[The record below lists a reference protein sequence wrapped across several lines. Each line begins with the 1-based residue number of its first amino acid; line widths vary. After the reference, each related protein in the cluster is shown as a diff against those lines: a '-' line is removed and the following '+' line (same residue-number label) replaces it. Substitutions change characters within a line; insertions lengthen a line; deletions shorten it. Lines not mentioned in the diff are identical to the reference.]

1 MRKIEEH
8 NEKYDSGQVSY
19 YLRLNQF
26 ADLLDEEFEKKYL
39 NYDNINKEFMDIVLP
54 EDQDVP
60 DEIDWRE
67 KGAVLRVRDQGNCGA
82 GWAFSAV
89 STFMNISFW
98 TMYPYKF

>member
-8 NEKYDSGQVSY
+8 NKKYESGQVSY

-26 ADLLDEEFEKKYL
+26 ADLLDEEFEKMFL
-39 NYDNINKEFMDIVLP
+39 NYDKSNNDSLEIVPP

-67 KGAVLRVRDQGNCGA
+67 KGALLGVRDQRNCGA

-89 STFMNISFW
+89 SNFMNISFC
-98 TMYPYKF
+98 TI